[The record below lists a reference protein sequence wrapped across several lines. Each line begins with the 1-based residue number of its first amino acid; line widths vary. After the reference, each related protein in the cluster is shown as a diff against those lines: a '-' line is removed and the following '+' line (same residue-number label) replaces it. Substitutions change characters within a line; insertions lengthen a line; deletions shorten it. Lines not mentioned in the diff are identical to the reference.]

1 MENLVKLTIDGVS
14 VEVPAGTTVL
24 EAAKK
29 AGINIP
35 TLCYLKDINQI
46 GACRMCIVD
55 AGARAF
61 GAACVLP
68 VSNGMNVK
76 TNTPKIREARR
87 VNLELLLSNHD
98 KRCLDCTRNQKCELQ
113 QMCIDLGVEDV
124 NRFEGKMNEY
134 DIDDLSPSIVRN
146 NNKCILC
153 RRCVAACINTQAV
166 GVIGAVGR
174 GFKTQ
179 IKSAWDQP
187 LNEVACINCGQC
199 IAACPTG
206 ALYEKDS
213 TKAVWDL
220 LNDETKH
227 VIVQP
232 APAVRAALG
241 EEFGMPMGTPV
252 TGKLAA
258 ALRRLGFEK
267 VFDTDWGADL
277 TIMEEG
283 TEFINRVK
291 NNGVLPMITSCSPG
305 WIKFC
310 ETYYPDFI
318 PNLSSCKSPHEM
330 EGAMIKSYWAEKE
343 GIDPKDIR
351 VVSVMPCTAKK
362 FEAKR
367 PELSHNGM
375 PDVDEVITTREL
387 ARMIKEAGIDFV
399 NLPDEEFDPMLGE
412 STGAAVI
419 FGTTGGVMEAALR
432 TVYEIM
438 TNEKMN
444 PEEVD
449 EDQSLAGL
457 AMRAVQKVIDKTSQ
471 FLAFHNIRGLE
482 GVKEATLS
490 INGMEV
496 NVAVAH
502 GTANAAKLLD
512 SIRRGEKTYHF
523 IEVMAC
529 PGGCVTGGGQPIVS
543 AQKRMECDPKALRAS
558 ALYWEDA
565 NKPQR
570 KSHENPSILA
580 LYKNYLGEPNSH
592 KAHELL
598 HTTYTQRPKYTK

>member
-55 AGARAF
+55 TGARAF

-68 VSNGMNVK
+68 VANGMNVK
-76 TNTPKIREARR
+76 TNTPKLREARR

-98 KRCLDCTRNQKCELQ
+98 KRCLDCARNQKCELQ

-124 NRFEGKMNEY
+124 DRFKGKMNKY

-153 RRCVAACINTQAV
+153 RRCVAACNNTQAV
-166 GVIGAVGR
+166 GVIGPMGR

-179 IKSAWDQP
+179 IRSAWDQP
-187 LNEVACINCGQC
+187 LNDVACINCGQC

-220 LNDETKH
+220 LADETKH
-227 VIVQP
+227 VVVQP

-241 EEFGMPMGTPV
+241 EEFGMPMGTSV

-283 TEFINRVK
+283 TEFIGRLK
-291 NNGVLPMITSCSPG
+291 NNGTLPMITSCSPG

-310 ETYYPDFI
+310 ETYDPDFI
-318 PNLSSCKSPHEM
+318 DNLSSCKSPHEM
-330 EGAMIKSYWAEKE
+330 EGAMIKSYWAKKE

-367 PELSHNGM
+367 PELGHDGM
-375 PDVDEVITTREL
+375 QDVDEVITTREL

-399 NLPDEEFDPMLGE
+399 NLPDEDFDPVLGE

-419 FGTTGGVMEAALR
+419 FGVTGGVMEAALR
-432 TVYEIM
+432 TVYEKV
-438 TNEKMN
+438 TGETLEN
-444 PEEVD
+444 VD
-449 EDQSLAGL
+449 FT
-457 AMRAVQKVIDKTSQ
+457 AV
-471 FLAFHNIRGLE
+471 RGIE
-482 GVKEATLS
+482 GVKEATVKVGDLD
-490 INGMEV
+490 V

-512 SIRRGEKTYHF
+512 SIRSGEKTYHF
-523 IEVMAC
+523 IEVMGC

-543 AQKRMECDPKALRAS
+543 AQKRMECDPKQLRAA
-558 ALYWEDA
+558 ALYKEDA
-565 NKPQR
+565 NKPER
-570 KSHENPSILA
+570 KSHENASIMA
-580 LYKNYLGEPNSH
+580 VYRDFLGEPNSH
-592 KAHELL
+592 LAHELL
-598 HTTYTQRPKYTK
+598 HTHYTKRPKYTK